1 MKYIISLITK
11 LFKTLN
17 INSLQSKI
25 QTYNT
30 LYVVQVELQDAR
42 FLDVAQHQLVPYKM
56 CETLCVCVGLCVC
69 VCMCVGLCVCV
80 RVCVHVYV
88 FDEISTLDIA

>member
-69 VCMCVGLCVCV
+69 ACV
-80 RVCVHVYV
+80 RVCRPVCVCACV
-88 FDEISTLDIA
+88 CVCMCLMR